1 MSKSDYLMLMIEQ
14 LTIFIAKIVGLMREN
29 RLEESQL
36 VLNNAL
42 TQLLGL
48 NSQLADMLSYPDLIQ
63 IISDG
68 EGLT

>member
-48 NSQLADMLSYPDLIQ
+48 NSQLAKALPKS
-63 IISDG
+63 
-68 EGLT
+68 